1 VTRGAF
7 VASAVLAAGAFA
19 GATAWLF
26 PYRALRLDSPEL
38 RWNAWLLTLWTA
50 GVLALCFGAAGLRGP
65 GTPLGGRDVAHAGSL
80 GDALRE
86 RHLSRSARA
95 GANFAT
101 WLLAVGAALVAIYFA
116 AWTVGR
122 GG

>member
-1 VTRGAF
+1 MRRGAF
-7 VASAVLAAGAFA
+7 LASAAAAAGAFA
-19 GATAWLF
+19 GAAAWLF
-26 PYRALRLDSPEL
+26 PYRTLRLDSPEL

-50 GVLALCFGAAGLRGP
+50 GVLAICFGVAGLLGQ
-65 GTPLGGRDVAHAGSL
+65 GAPLGVRDVAHAGSL

-101 WLLAVGAALVAIYFA
+101 WLLALGAALLAIYFV
-116 AWTVGR
+116 AWVVR
-122 GG
+122 